1 MLRVYVLVSFLFV
14 CVFMSKFVLDEEL
27 FFLWKMRSEREGNRR
42 GNMYSFGS
50 SSSGVSQNVFLVLRG
65 KGIRERTDN
74 RRTLRERVL
83 NVTLSLIWLY
93 NIDSFC
99 LLNNFAILRIFVLTT
114 DLVEFFIFSDNFSI
128 YFK

>member
-1 MLRVYVLVSFLFV
+1 
-14 CVFMSKFVLDEEL
+14 
-27 FFLWKMRSEREGNRR
+27 MRSEREGNIR

-50 SSSGVSQNVFLVLRG
+50 SSSGVSQNVFVLVLRG
-65 KGIRERTDN
+65 KGIRERTYY

-83 NVTLSLIWLY
+83 NVTLCLIWLY